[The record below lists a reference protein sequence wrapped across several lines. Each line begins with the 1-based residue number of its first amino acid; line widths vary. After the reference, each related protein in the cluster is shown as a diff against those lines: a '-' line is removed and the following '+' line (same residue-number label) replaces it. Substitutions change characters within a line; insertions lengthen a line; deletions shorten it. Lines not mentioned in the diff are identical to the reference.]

1 MITNIREAAK
11 LVGKG
16 EATLHR
22 WRKSNPNLFQAV
34 IEYAARHKEEKPSK

>member
-22 WRKSNPNLFQAV
+22 WRKTNPHLFKAV
-34 IEYAARHKEEKPSK
+34 IEYAAKHKENKPS